1 MVRVAMD
8 GWSGAM
14 GIDLGEAGEERLGW
28 MEIGGGG
35 EDSYYNRS

>member
-1 MVRVAMD
+1 MD

-28 MEIGGGG
+28 NEIGGGG